1 MSEIFEPEPEN
12 IVWNKDKETSDAYIK
27 NIGIG
32 QKPLRVGYLDEP
44 DNRLN
49 YDFVA
54 LDKIVDDKNNG
65 EVPLTSID
73 ARKID
78 YPVKIEDKDVLKRLN
93 EPKLAFVPETN
104 NKDAY
109 PLSFLSIKE
118 GEVDKGKN
126 WYLQNDPKLP
136 DDIAELMARY
146 SFGDLKHMTKK
157 EAKNR
162 RKKLAKKG
170 KTIYEDNKLSVKKG
184 KFIVDLS

>member
-1 MSEIFEPEPEN
+1 MSDEPEPE
-12 IVWNKDKETSDAYIK
+12 ITLWNKDKETSDAYIK

-54 LDKIVDDKNNG
+54 LDKIVDNKNNG
-65 EVPLTSID
+65 EVPLTAID

-93 EPKLAFVPETN
+93 EPKLAFVPETK
-104 NKDAY
+104 NKNAY

-118 GEVDKGKN
+118 GEVEKGKE
-126 WYLQNDPKLP
+126 WYLRNDPKLP

-146 SFGDLKHMTKK
+146 SWGDLKHLTKK
-157 EAKNR
+157 EGKNNAK
-162 RKKLAKKG
+162 KFKKKG
-170 KTIYEDNKLSVKKG
+170 KDVYTPNKLEVKTG
-184 KFIVDLS
+184 KFVVDFD